1 MPGVK
6 ISRYQPAAK
15 KTTDIFT
22 RLKEKKKKQ
31 PACHQHSR
39 DKNRRER
46 EMEREDETVEPAS
59 EATVD
64 GERTEPATGI
74 FFYIGA
80 ETTLFP
86 DYRQSVFFCAY
97 F

>member
-1 MPGVK
+1 
-6 ISRYQPAAK
+6 
-15 KTTDIFT
+15 
-22 RLKEKKKKQ
+22 
-31 PACHQHSR
+31 
-39 DKNRRER
+39 
-46 EMEREDETVEPAS
+46 MEREDETVEPAS